1 MSVNGRGDITTLD
14 ELLLLNVRRLEACAY
29 TAEVVN
35 RDLLVPT
42 TPSQKADLLIAA
54 ENLVQSTYALVQ
66 EIRGMI
72 WQGEP
77 TQT

>member
-1 MSVNGRGDITTLD
+1 MSTYGSGKLLAPD
-14 ELLLLNVRRLEACAY
+14 ELLLLNVRRLQACAY

-35 RDLLVPT
+35 RDLLAPT

-54 ENLVQSTYALVQ
+54 ENLAQSTFALVN